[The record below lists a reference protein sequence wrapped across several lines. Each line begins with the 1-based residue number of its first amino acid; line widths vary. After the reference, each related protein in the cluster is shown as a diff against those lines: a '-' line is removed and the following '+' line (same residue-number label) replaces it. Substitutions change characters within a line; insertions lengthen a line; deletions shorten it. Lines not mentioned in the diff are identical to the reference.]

1 MQPSNSR
8 RSQHSMA
15 AMAAVLCLAL
25 CACARADT
33 PSAPGFTLASA
44 DLRQG
49 DPIGLRHVYD
59 RDGCRG
65 RNTSPALEWKHPP
78 AGTRS
83 YALLMFDS
91 DAPGGGWWHWLVFDI
106 PAPTRSLPSG
116 AGNPAARLMPG
127 GAIQSRND
135 YGSPGYGGPC
145 PPPGAPHHY
154 HLMLYALRVAKLHLG
169 ADPSPREVYSSVR
182 AAAIAKAEITVL
194 YGR

>member
-1 MQPSNSR
+1 MQRSPLSPSRCSL
-8 RSQHSMA
+8 A
-15 AMAAVLCLAL
+15 ALAALMCLAL
-25 CACARADT
+25 PACGQAGT
-33 PSAPGFTLASA
+33 PTATGFTLASA

-49 DPIGLRHVYD
+49 EPIGPRHVYD

-65 RNTSPALEWKHPP
+65 RNISPALSWTHPP

-83 YALLMFDS
+83 FALLMFDS